1 MSENPIFDQYVNLEP
16 RRGQSF
22 KLNSYILLLVSIRNE
37 QRFKKRN
44 KREENRF
51 LFKSH
56 HIHINMDVHLVFSQL
71 RYSYYTHID
80 VCYNKIFFKYCGII
94 KFHGGSIFV
103 VFEGS
108 PLPRIYIL
116 DKNKF

>member
-1 MSENPIFDQYVNLEP
+1 MSKNPIFEQYVNLEP

-80 VCYNKIFFKYCGII
+80 VCYNEIFFKYCGII